1 MGGTRLF
8 RASDNLSQLLSQLS
22 ARFQIQANRTTGS
35 DQVPNDVPSNGLSK
49 PPSGGFFLPL
59 WPVQPGECVVLVVR
73 TMDSKV
79 GGGKM
84 ASLPAQLQ
92 TPT

>member
-1 MGGTRLF
+1 MPGGV
-8 RASDNLSQLLSQLS
+8 AGVQPIMAAPYAD
-22 ARFQIQANRTTGS
+22 
-35 DQVPNDVPSNGLSK
+35 
-49 PPSGGFFLPL
+49 PL

-84 ASLPAQLQ
+84 AFLPAQLQ